1 MRLQIA
7 FAAIAVGCMSAPAS
21 ASPFSLN
28 ASTDLDRN
36 EDAAEESSSLMDT
49 VLDATTNA
57 FSIVFKAGDK
67 QDEDIVLR
75 LYRKNETCETK
86 EAVEPQP
93 ETEPEK
99 KKATMGPEPIYF
111 GF

>member
-7 FAAIAVGCMSAPAS
+7 FAAIAVACLSAPAS

-28 ASTDLDRN
+28 SSTDLDGN
-36 EDAAEESSSLMDT
+36 EDASESSSLMDS
-49 VLDATTNA
+49 VLNATANA
-57 FSIVFKAGDK
+57 FGVVFKAGDK

-75 LYRKNETCETK
+75 FYRKTETCETK

-99 KKATMGPEPIYF
+99 KKAMMGPEPIYF